1 MVYCFPRFSSRKKSG
16 QRILNISQLSREKI
30 TMKNLIRTLALL
42 PLLLVLLC
50 AISPYKAVTAAPNSS
65 FGYYGDD
72 PLTTLDPS
80 GWLRT
85 YTPSGSIDLSNPF
98 FQSLGSNGRSCST
111 CHVQEDSWSVSAQHV
126 RARFKASQ
134 GTDPIF
140 RTVDG
145 ANSPLADVS
154 TESARRQAYSMLLKY
169 GVIRVGLP
177 IPSQAEFTLTAANDP
192 YGYASAAEL
201 SLFRRPMPATN
212 LRFLTGV
219 MWDGRETA
227 KAFLPPMDAGINY
240 SVLVD
245 SLRSQARDAILG
257 HAQGSEPTEEEL
269 TQIVDFEM
277 SLTTAQIQDD
287 LAGRLNGDD
296 AIGGPR
302 VLANQHFYIGI
313 NDALGA
319 DPTRINFNPKAIT
332 LFDAWASSD
341 DHSRRGQARMAIARG
356 EILFNTMPITITGV
370 AGLNDAPG
378 MEMIQGHCSTCHNTP
393 NVGNHSVSAPLN
405 IGISDA
411 SQRTPDMPLYTLTNI
426 YTGET
431 TQTTDPG
438 LALITGKW
446 EDIGKF
452 KGPILRG
459 LAARAPYFHN
469 GSAATLD
476 DAIDFYNTRF
486 NIGITPQQK
495 HDLVAFLS
503 SL

>member
-1 MVYCFPRFSSRKKSG
+1 
-16 QRILNISQLSREKI
+16 
-30 TMKNLIRTLALL
+30 MKNPIRTLAHLSS
-42 PLLLVLLC
+42 LLVLLC
-50 AISPYKAVTAAPNSS
+50 AIPSYKAATAASNSS
-65 FGYYGDD
+65 LRYYGDD

-85 YTPSGSIDLSNPF
+85 YTPSGAIDLSNPF
-98 FQSLGSNGRSCST
+98 FQSLGSNSRSCST
-111 CHVQEDSWSVSAQHV
+111 CHVQEDGWSVSAQHV
-126 RARFKASQ
+126 RTRFNASQ

-154 TESARRQAYSMLLKY
+154 TKKAQRQAYSMLLKY

-201 SLFRRPMPATN
+201 SLFRRPMPTTN

-227 KAFLPPMDAGINY
+227 KAFLPPMDAATNHSI
-240 SVLVD
+240 LVN
-245 SLRSQARDAILG
+245 SLRSQARDAVLG

-269 TQIVDFEM
+269 AQIVDFEM
-277 SLTTAQIQDD
+277 SLTTAQIQDN
-287 LAGRLNGDD
+287 LAGRLNGGD

-302 VLANQHFYIGI
+302 VLANQHFYIGAD
-313 NDALGA
+313 DALGA
-319 DPTRINFNPKAIT
+319 DPTGMKFNSKT
-332 LFDAWASSD
+332 MMLFDAWASSD
-341 DHSRRGQARMAIARG
+341 DRSKLGRARMTIARG

-370 AGLNDAPG
+370 AGLNDMPG
-378 MEMIQGHCSTCHNTP
+378 METIQGHCSTCHNTP
-393 NVGNHSVSAPLN
+393 NVGNHSIGAPLN

-426 YTGET
+426 YTGAT